1 MEIRFTCDCGNH
13 IDTVVSVPEPNFA
26 AERSRDSVSEEW
38 EEIFCG
44 SCLKE
49 HEAHITSTF
58 SGADCSINNG
68 DLDVNFG
75 VAYYPM
81 DEEEELDWLVE
92 SDDQL
97 SIFQSQVKSVGQ
109 ILDSSIEDTARFDLL
124 VMLHGHV
131 VAAVESYLSST
142 FIHLVTNS
150 NELIRKLVETDPVFS
165 KQKFTLKEMF
175 EEHERLQR
183 TVATYLNN
191 LIFHDLKKVKPMY
204 KDVIDFD
211 FGNIGW
217 LFNAVSIRHHCVH
230 RAGYDKE
237 GNTVNITSDSIKELV
252 SKSTELIESIEEKV
266 TEVRGGN
273 GFAF

>member
-1 MEIRFTCDCGNH
+1 MEVRFTCDCSNH

-26 AERSRDSVSEEW
+26 AERSRDSVNEEW
-38 EEIFCG
+38 EEIFCEA
-44 SCLKE
+44 CFKE
-49 HEAHITSTF
+49 HEAHITSSF

-68 DLDVNFG
+68 DRDVSYG
-75 VAYYPM
+75 VAYYPR

-92 SDDQL
+92 SNDHL
-97 SIFQSQVKSVGQ
+97 SIFHSQVRSVGQ
-109 ILDSSIEDTARFDLL
+109 ILDSSIDATARFDLL

-150 NELIRKLVETDPVFS
+150 NELIRKLVETDPAFS
-165 KQKFTLKEMF
+165 KQKFTLKEIF

-183 TVATYLNN
+183 TVATYLKN

-204 KDVIDFD
+204 RDVIDFD
-211 FGNIGW
+211 FGNVGW
-217 LFNAVSIRHHCVH
+217 LFNAVNIRHHCVH

-237 GNTVNITSDSIKELV
+237 GKTVEITTVSIKELV
-252 SKSTELIESIEEKV
+252 SKSTDLVESIEEKV
-266 TEVRGGN
+266 TEIQSGN